1 MERRKLKDESEARTA
16 LAAVEASGLSGV
28 AWAQANGV
36 DARSLHGWRMTF
48 RRRERAE
55 ARPGLRLVELV
66 PPPPLSEARYRIRVG
81 ELIVEVD
88 DRFEPETLRRLLEVV
103 SGC

>member
-1 MERRKLKDESEARTA
+1 MERRKLKDASEARTA
-16 LAAVEASGLSGV
+16 LSAVEASGLSGV
-28 AWAQANGV
+28 AWARANGV

-48 RRRERAE
+48 RRQERAA
-55 ARPGLRLVELV
+55 ARAGLRLVELV
-66 PPPPLSEARYRIRVG
+66 PPPPSLEARYRIRVG